1 MRCCYEMA
9 APEGRELCVLFCFG
23 FERLSLEQ
31 CLREILNRD
40 LLTERQD
47 SVLVKSWGP
56 FGWAV

>member
-1 MRCCYEMA
+1 MA
-9 APEGRELCVLFCFG
+9 APEGKELCVLFCFG
-23 FERLSLEQ
+23 FGRLSLEQ

-47 SVLVKSWGP
+47 GVLVKSWGP